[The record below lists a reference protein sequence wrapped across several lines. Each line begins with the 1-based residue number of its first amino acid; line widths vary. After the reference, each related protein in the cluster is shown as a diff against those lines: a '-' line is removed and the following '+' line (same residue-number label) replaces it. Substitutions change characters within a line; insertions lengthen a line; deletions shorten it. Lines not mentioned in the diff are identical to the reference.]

1 MGKFDVEKIFVKL
14 MSTHK
19 MVTRSKKGSS
29 TKKKNIPPSQEFDE
43 DDIDNYGNLKGFI
56 DYDCNEPID
65 FKDMINTIRGVGK
78 NNIETIVFDDNSEDD
93 DEDYFP
99 KKSKPLQ
106 KNKNKALKKKK
117 IRVEEIDELKE
128 VEDIDHDAEN
138 AQTNMYLA
146 LGLTAIT
153 CVLYVIRR

>member
-65 FKDMINTIRGVGK
+65 FKDMII
-78 NNIETIVFDDNSEDD
+78 
-93 DEDYFP
+93 
-99 KKSKPLQ
+99 
-106 KNKNKALKKKK
+106 
-117 IRVEEIDELKE
+117 IDLSLIHAVCLVKW
-128 VEDIDHDAEN
+128 
-138 AQTNMYLA
+138 YL
-146 LGLTAIT
+146 LDQP
-153 CVLYVIRR
+153 